1 MPFIAPGRLIRCICA
16 LLLLGGAGCAFAA
29 GAGAPTLGG
38 VRVEFLLFGA
48 TLLGV
53 ALLHRHTLAVAL
65 VGLFVVTAYEFFVA
79 GFHEG
84 PGLAGLLA
92 HLQREWVIV
101 ANLFGLLVGFAALS
115 RHFEESRIPAL
126 LPSLLPDDWTGGLA
140 LLFMVFVLSSF
151 LDNIAAALIGGT
163 VARCVFRGRVHIGYL
178 AALVGAANAGGAGS
192 VVGDTTTTMMWIA
205 GVHPFNVFHAYIAA
219 FAALVVLAI
228 PASLQQQRYS
238 PIVWNPEPGERADWT
253 RVGIVAVILL
263 TAIGVN
269 VTVNVHYPQYADRF
283 PFIGAGVWLALL
295 ACAPLRT
302 PAWEVMPAAIKGSVF
317 LLALVL
323 CASMM
328 PVSELPAPS
337 WRTALG
343 LGFVSAVFDNIPL
356 TKLAIDQNGY
366 DWGMLAYTVGFGG
379 SMIWFGSSAGVALA
393 SDFPDARSVVAW
405 LRHGWPVA
413 VAYVVGFATLMLLN
427 GWNPEP
433 ILRR

>member
-1 MPFIAPGRLIRCICA
+1 VT
-16 LLLLGGAGCAFAA
+16 GGI
-29 GAGAPTLGG
+29 
-38 VRVEFLLFGA
+38 RVEFVLFGA

-65 VGLFVVTAYEFFVA
+65 AGLIAITGYELFVA

-84 PGLAGLLA
+84 PGLAGLVA
-92 HLQREWVIV
+92 HLRSEWVII

-126 LPSLLPDDWTGGLA
+126 LPSLLPNDWTGGLV

-163 VARCVFRGRVHIGYL
+163 IARSVFRGRVHIGYL
-178 AALVGAANAGGAGS
+178 AALVGAANAGGSGS

-219 FAALVVLAI
+219 VAALVVLGI
-228 PASLQQQRYS
+228 PASFQQQRYS
-238 PIVWNPEPGERADWT
+238 PIAWDPEPGERADWT
-253 RVGIVAVILL
+253 RVFIVAAILL
-263 TAIGVN
+263 TAIAVN
-269 VTVNVHYPQYADRF
+269 VTVNVHYPEYADRF

-295 ACAPLRT
+295 ACAPLRA
-302 PAWEVMPAAIKGSVF
+302 PDWSVMPAAIKGSVF
-317 LLALVL
+317 LLSLVL

-328 PVSELPAPS
+328 PVAELPAPS
-337 WRTALG
+337 WRATLG

-356 TKLAIDQNGY
+356 TKLAIDQDGY
-366 DWGMLAYTVGFGG
+366 DWGMLAYAVGFGG

-393 SDFPDARSVVAW
+393 SSFPYARSAVAW
-405 LRHGWPVA
+405 LRHGWHVA
-413 VAYVVGFATLMLLN
+413 LGYAVGFALLLIVN

-433 ILRR
+433 IGR